1 MNNGSFDRF
10 MNEVERTFIGADRI
24 FDGFRN
30 TLGAFDA
37 YPHYNI
43 EKLNENQYRI
53 TLALAGFGK
62 KDIEIQKNGDYL
74 SITGKVESDGN
85 PREFLYRGIAARAFT
100 RKVQLA
106 TDLEVGD
113 ATMENGLLHI
123 ELNRAVPDEKKPR
136 TIKIK

>member
-74 SITGKVESDGN
+74 SITGKVESDEN